1 MANSRPALAWL
12 YGRHST
18 RNQGMTEHTQRKK
31 CMDYYVQNLQDKGV
45 LLAHSRVGE
54 ATAEAIGC
62 PWENEAWFYD
72 AATSGGTIFSERTYG
87 AEIYHNCKKGDYL
100 IVSSLDRLFRDKV
113 DGFKT
118 LDQLERKGVKRI
130 VLDLPDFSG
139 IQDAVL
145 VDMIESNM
153 VFYAHIFRRMVSR
166 KMIDDNSHKR
176 NAGVPYTFV
185 APIGWKI
192 IGEGAN
198 RQYRID
204 KAERRYCDK
213 IADLH
218 DGGMTFAQIARWCMR
233 KDTVR
238 DYKPKQGRQF
248 TEDKQA
254 RWAYRARLLD
264 YPMVTSLRRFMEH
277 WKEHCVAT

>member
-1 MANSRPALAWL
+1 MANNRPAVAWL

-18 RNQGMTEHTQRKK
+18 RNQGMTEYTQRKK
-31 CMDYYVQNLQDKGV
+31 CMDYYAQKLQDIGV
-45 LLAHSRVGE
+45 LLAHSK
-54 ATAEAIGC
+54 ATKE
-62 PWENEAWFYD
+62 PWFYD
-72 AATSGGTIFSERTYG
+72 AATSGGTIFSERTNG

-176 NAGVPYTFV
+176 NANVPYTFV

-238 DYKPKQGRQF
+238 NYKPKQGRQF

-264 YPMVTSLRRFMEH
+264 YPMVTSLRRFMDH
-277 WKEHCVAT
+277 WRENCVTT

>member
-1 MANSRPALAWL
+1 MALKRKVWC

-18 RNQGMTEHTQRKK
+18 RNQGMTENTQRKK
-31 CMDYYVQNLQDKGV
+31 CMDYFKGLQQTYDREYGDELV
-45 LLAHSRVGE
+45 LELARSPSTGE
-54 ATAEAIGC
+54 
-62 PWENEAWFYD
+62 PWFYD
-72 AATSGGTIFSERTYG
+72 AATSGSTLFDEREFG
-87 AEIYHNCKKGDYL
+87 AEIYHNIQRGDYL
-100 IVSSLDRLFRDKV
+100 IVSSLDRLFRNKV
-113 DGFKT
+113 DGFRVLEK
-118 LDQLERKGVKRI
+118 LERKGVKRV
-130 VLDLPDFSG
+130 VLDLPD
-139 IQDAVL
+139 IHNITDPVLQDMV
-145 VDMIESNM
+145 ESNM

-166 KMIDDNSHKR
+166 KMIDDNAHKR

-192 IGEGAN
+192 IGEGKN

-213 IADLH
+213 IAALH

-238 DYKPKQGRQF
+238 TYKPKKGRQF

-264 YPMVTSLRRFMEH
+264 YPKITSLRRFMDH
-277 WKEHCVAT
+277 WREHCVVH